1 MKHVL
6 TELPRA
12 ITELARNLVTP
23 TTFRQARDRQT
34 IVLVPGL
41 FSSNMAMLK
50 SHLREHDVYDWE
62 QGVNW
67 GYTRQK
73 ATELHNLCT
82 LLAEAHGR
90 KVTIIGHSL
99 GGVYARSVAKTCSSV
114 ERVVCL
120 GTPVELPTLLA
131 NYLCDPEYKIPP
143 STPTYMVYS
152 NLDGIVPF
160 ARQPGTT
167 NIEVTCSHIG
177 MTWSVEVLKV
187 VDSVLAVAPDE
198 NNRLQ
203 IETN

>member
-12 ITELARNLVTP
+12 ITELAKNLMSPGTHRH
-23 TTFRQARDRQT
+23 TTARQT
-34 IVLVPGL
+34 IVVVPGL
-41 FSSNMAMLK
+41 FSSSTSALK
-50 SHLREHDVYDWE
+50 SHFREHDVYDWG

-82 LLAEAHGR
+82 LLANTHGR
-90 KVTIIGHSL
+90 SVTIIGHSL

-131 NYLCDPEYKIPP
+131 NYLCDPEYKVPP
-143 STPTYMVYS
+143 STPTYMIYS
-152 NLDGIVPF
+152 NMDGIVPF
-160 ARQPGTT
+160 AHQPGTT

-177 MTWSVEVLKV
+177 MTWSIEVLKV
-187 VDSVLAVAPDE
+187 IDSVLAIAPDE
-198 NNRLQ
+198 NNCLQ
-203 IETN
+203 TETN